1 MGAGEL
7 EDALQT
13 FSTLIKSHPEFTE
26 AWNKRATVYFLLGR
40 HHLNP
45 NPSPIPTPTLNPTR
59 TRTRTLAPT
68 PNLAPTSTPT
78 PTPNPN
84 PNLTPI
90 PTVTLTL
97 ARTRHHESL
106 ADCSVVLEQS
116 RRCHFGA
123 LSGAGLVHLELH
135 KEAQARAQEAR
146 PPGESVVANH
156 HRRLEH
162 EASSTP

>member
-1 MGAGEL
+1 MPAAARRVGRVRGSRAARPGGRL
-7 EDALQT
+7 ER
-13 FSTLIKSHPEFTE
+13 H
-26 AWNKRATVYFLLGR
+26 ATPNPNPN
-40 HHLNP
+40 LNP
-45 NPSPIPTPTLNPTR
+45 NPN
-59 TRTRTLAPT
+59 
-68 PNLAPTSTPT
+68 
-78 PTPNPN
+78 PNPN